1 MCAINGFSFK
11 DEKLLQEMMR
21 HCRLRGPDSEDTYH
35 DKNISIGHNRLSI
48 IDPDQRSK
56 QPFIY
61 KNLVLSFNG
70 EIYNYIDIRNELKK
84 KGYSFNTDSDTEVII
99 KLFYEYRIE
108 AFKKLS
114 GIFSISIWD
123 STKEILYL
131 IRDIVG
137 VKPLYYSIKEG
148 NIFFST
154 LIKPLTTT
162 IQSKINME
170 AFNYYNNFGY
180 NDLRETFYLNIFK
193 VLPGELIIY
202 QNQKIKREKYLSFN
216 FRKKI
221 HYQDIK
227 DKIIKIINKQT
238 IADVPVALSLSG
250 GIDSNL
256 LLSNI
261 HKKLKTYNLSFSFKN
276 NKSLDSIYAKNR
288 AKEFNTE
295 HLEVNMT
302 DDDFMDSLE
311 KVSEILEEP
320 VGNSNAIYN
329 YILSKKIKEK
339 VILCGDGGDEV
350 FTGYDK
356 YRSIFIFTILNK
368 FNLFK
373 FLKLNTNKK
382 NINRLFYNTSNEMH
396 LSFSR
401 QNLMNNEILFKKFN
415 KIKVNN
421 VAFNHFNEINSELNL
436 ANVMLADLDTW
447 IPNDVLVRN
456 DKIFM
461 NEGVEV
467 RVPFLDQEMIE
478 NYLFYNSFKKI
489 NIFKLTKPLLRKL
502 FKDQL
507 KTVLKQKKGFDSP
520 FNFWINEDKNK
531 AKIKYFFSPEYY
543 KSELI
548 NYDEVYKILNS
559 KNKNNFQIYS
569 MLMLIIFLKKNNF

>member
-11 DEKLLQEMMR
+11 NEKLLKKMMH
-21 HCRLRGPDSEDTYH
+21 HCRLRGPDSEDTYY
-35 DKNISIGHNRLSI
+35 DENISIGHNRLSI

-61 KNLVLSFNG
+61 KNLVISFNG
-70 EIYNYIDIRNELKK
+70 EIYNYMDLRNVLKK
-84 KGYSFNTDSDTEVII
+84 KGYSFNTDSDTEVLI
-99 KLFYEYRIE
+99 KLFYEYETE

-123 STKEILYL
+123 TINKTLYL

-148 NIFFST
+148 NIFFSS
-154 LIKPLTTT
+154 LIKPITTT
-162 IQSKINME
+162 IQSSINME

-180 NDLRETFYLNIFK
+180 NDLRETFYTNIFK
-193 VLPGELIIY
+193 VLPGELITY
-202 QNQKIKREKYLSFN
+202 QNQKIKREKYLNFN
-216 FRKKI
+216 FKKKI
-221 HYQDIK
+221 HYHEIK

-238 IADVPVALSLSG
+238 VADVPVALSLSG

-256 LLSNI
+256 LLSNVK
-261 HKKLKTYNLSFSFKN
+261 KKLKTYNLSFFYKN

-295 HLEVNMT
+295 HFEVNMN
-302 DDDFMDSLE
+302 DDDFMESLE

-320 VGNSNAIYN
+320 IGNSNAIYN

-350 FTGYDK
+350 FTGYNK

-401 QNLMNNEILFKKFN
+401 QNLMNNDILFKNFN
-415 KIKVNN
+415 RIKVND
-421 VAFNHFNEINSELNL
+421 VPYNHFDEINSELNL
-436 ANVMLADLDTW
+436 ANVMLRDLDTW

-456 DKIFM
+456 DKIYM

-478 NYLFYNSFKKI
+478 NYLFYSTFKKI
-489 NIFKLTKPLLRKL
+489 NIFTFTKPLLRKL

-520 FNFWINEDKNK
+520 FNYWINEEKNK
-531 AKIKYFFSPEYY
+531 TKIKYFFSPEYY

-548 NYDEVYKILNS
+548 NYKEIDRILNN

>member
-1 MCAINGFSFK
+1 MCAINGFSFR
-11 DEKLLQEMMR
+11 DEKLLQKMM
-21 HCRLRGPDSEDTYH
+21 HYCRFRGPDSEDTFY
-35 DKNISIGHNRLSI
+35 DKNFSIGHNRLSI

-56 QPFIY
+56 QPFVY

-70 EIYNYIDIRNELKK
+70 EIYNYKNLRNELKE
-84 KGYSFNTDSDTEVII
+84 KGYSFYTDSDTEVII
-99 KLFYEYRIE
+99 KLFYEYKIE
-108 AFKKLS
+108 AFRKLS

-123 STKEILYL
+123 TNKKILYL

-148 NIFFST
+148 NIFFSS
-154 LIKPLTTT
+154 LIKPITSA
-162 IQSKINME
+162 IQKRINFK

-202 QNQKIKREKYLSFN
+202 QNQKIKKEKYLKFN
-216 FRKKI
+216 FKKEI
-221 HYQDIK
+221 YHQEIRDR
-227 DKIIKIINKQT
+227 IISIINKQT
-238 IADVPVALSLSG
+238 IADVPIALSLSG

-261 HKKLKTYNLSFSFKN
+261 KKNLRTYNLSFSYKN
-276 NKSLDSIYAKNR
+276 KKSLDSIYAKNR
-288 AKEFNTE
+288 AKEFNSE
-295 HLEVNMT
+295 HFEIKMN

-320 VGNSNAIYN
+320 IGNSNAIYN
-329 YILSKKIKEK
+329 YILSKNIKEK

-382 NINRLFYNTSNEMH
+382 NINRLFYNSSNEMH

-401 QNLMNNEILFKKFN
+401 QNLMNNNIYFKNFD
-415 KIKVNN
+415 KIKVNK
-421 VAFNHFNEINSELNL
+421 VFFNHFDKSNYKLNL

-447 IPNDVLVRN
+447 IPNDVLLRN
-456 DKIFM
+456 DKIYM

-478 NYLFYNSFKKI
+478 NYLFYSSFKKI
-489 NIFKLTKPLLRKL
+489 NIFKSTKPLLRKL
-502 FKDQL
+502 FKNQL

-520 FNFWINEDKNK
+520 FNFWINEEKNK
-531 AKIKYFFSPEYY
+531 SKIKYFFSPEYY

-548 NYDEVYKILNS
+548 NYDEINKILNK
-559 KNKNNFQIYS
+559 KNQNDFQIYS
-569 MLMLIIFLKKNNF
+569 MLMLIIFLKKNCF